1 MAIDSIIDEVRQ
13 ARESYAKRFNY
24 DVRAMARDLRERQ
37 AKSGRKVVSFPPR
50 RLKTLDQITPEQNK
64 GHLMSQESTQTAKK
78 TALYDTHIALGAKM
92 VEFGGYLMPVQYR
105 GIIEEHRKVRASVGV
120 FDVSHMG
127 EFEVRGSGAL
137 DFLQRVTI
145 NNVAKLEVHQA
156 QYSAMCYPEGGIVDD
171 LIVYRFADHYMLV
184 VNAGNLMKD
193 WEWLQQHV
201 DSSVNLMNVSDET
214 SLLAVQGR
222 NAQATLQKLTT
233 MDLAVIKYYW
243 FAVSDMAGVPV
254 FISRTGYTGE
264 DGFEVGFPAAHSKN
278 VWEAIFAAGKEFDL
292 EPIGLGARDTLRLE
306 MKYCL
311 YGNDIY
317 HATLPIEAGLGWITK
332 LDKGDFIG
340 REPIAKMKAA
350 GISRTLAGFEV
361 EGRAI
366 ARHGYPILK
375 DGRKIGHVT
384 SGTFSPSLEKAIGLG
399 FVEIGHSAIG
409 TEISIDARGR
419 TATARIVKTP
429 FYQRPY

>member
-1 MAIDSIIDEVRQ
+1 
-13 ARESYAKRFNY
+13 
-24 DVRAMARDLRERQ
+24 MARD
-37 AKSGRKVVSFPPR
+37 S
-50 RLKTLDQITPEQNK
+50 TPKAQ
-64 GHLMSQESTQTAKK
+64 K
-78 TALYDTHIALGAKM
+78 TALYDTHVALGAKM

-105 GIIEEHRKVRASVGV
+105 GIIDEHRQVRAAVGV

-127 EFEVRGSGAL
+127 EFAIRGSGAV
-137 DFLQRVTI
+137 DFLQRLTI
-145 NNVAKLEVHQA
+145 NNVAKLEVNQA
-156 QYSAMCYPEGGIVDD
+156 QYSAMCYPDGGIVDD
-171 LIVYRFADHYMLV
+171 LIVYRLEDHYMLV
-184 VNAGNLMKD
+184 VNAANLGKD
-193 WEWLQQHV
+193 FDWLTRHA
-201 DSSVNLMNVSDET
+201 DSSVDLVNISDET

-222 NAQATLQKLTT
+222 HAQATLEKLTR
-233 MDLAVIKYYW
+233 MHLAAIKYYW
-243 FAVSDMAGVPV
+243 FARGELAGVPV

-264 DGFEVGFPAAHSKN
+264 DGFEIGFPAAHSQKIWN
-278 VWEAIFAAGKEFDL
+278 AIFDAGKPFAI

-306 MKYCL
+306 MKFCL
-311 YGNDIY
+311 YGNDIDQT
-317 HATLPIEAGLGWITK
+317 TLPIEAGLGWITK

-350 GISRTLAGFEV
+350 GIPRTLVGFAV

-375 DGRKIGHVT
+375 DGRQVGYVT

-399 FVEIGHSAIG
+399 YVEVGHSAVG

-419 TATARIVKTP
+419 LAGARIVKTP